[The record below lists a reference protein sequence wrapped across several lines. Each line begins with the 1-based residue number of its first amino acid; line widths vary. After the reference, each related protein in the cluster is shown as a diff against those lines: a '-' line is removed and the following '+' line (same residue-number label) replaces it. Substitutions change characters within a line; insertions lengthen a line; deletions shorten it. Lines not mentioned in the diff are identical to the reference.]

1 MESEAPM
8 NGLSEF
14 QRRTLFATIR
24 EAAREQ
30 GEEPETYRRRI
41 MRDELGVEH
50 LSQVSATS
58 GFDTLMA
65 RVCADAGDA
74 QRAAIYATQAA
85 RRLQHVII
93 EAARRLAPAHPCDYV
108 AAVMVQSRLAP
119 VGDNATLADRLRN
132 GSAWLDVPEPHLR
145 RILVML
151 KTHIRRHA
159 D

>member
-1 MESEAPM
+1 MA
-8 NGLSEF
+8 NQLGLTQP

-41 MRDELGVEH
+41 MRDELGVDH

-58 GFDTLMA
+58 GFDALMA
-65 RVCADAGDA
+65 RAYSDAGDA

-85 RRLQHVII
+85 RRMQHVII
-93 EAARRLAPAHPCDYV
+93 EAARRLAPADPCAYV
-108 AAVMVQSRLAP
+108 AGVMVQSRLAP
-119 VGDNATLADRLRN
+119 VGDNATLADRLRD

>member
-1 MESEAPM
+1 MANQP
-8 NGLSEF
+8 GLTQP
-14 QRRTLFATIR
+14 QRRTLFVTIR

-41 MRDELGVEH
+41 MREELGVDH

-58 GFDTLMA
+58 GFDALMA
-65 RVCADAGDA
+65 RAYSDAGDA

-93 EAARRLAPAHPCDYV
+93 EAARRLAPADPCSYV
-108 AAVMVQSRLAP
+108 AGVMVQSRLAP

-151 KTHIRRHA
+151 KTHIRRTS
-159 D
+159 

>member
-1 MESEAPM
+1 MA
-8 NGLSEF
+8 NGLSQS

-30 GEEPETYRRRI
+30 GEEPEAYRKRI
-41 MRDELGVEH
+41 MADELGVEH
-50 LSQVSATS
+50 LSLVSSTS

-65 RVCADAGDA
+65 RACADAGDA

-93 EAARRLAPAHPCDYV
+93 EAARRLAPADPCAYV
-108 AAVMVQSRLAP
+108 AGVMVQSRLAP
-119 VGDNATLADRLRN
+119 VGDASTLADRLRD

-151 KTHIRRHA
+151 KTHIRRTS
-159 D
+159 